1 MIPTKKSKN
10 YQINCNVPYK
20 QYQGNA
26 TFIEESG
33 TNELNQPYYWFRLT
47 EDNHGGIMA
56 KFTENEII
64 REM

>member
-1 MIPTKKSKN
+1 MSLFDIDTECPFWTDILFLFS
-10 YQINCNVPYK
+10 
-20 QYQGNA
+20 
-26 TFIEESG
+26 FIEESG